1 MDSNSLIVPIFIRES
16 QVLERY
22 LPTSRSTLW
31 RQVKAGIFPAPV
43 KLSGGIT
50 AWRKSDLDN
59 WVNQFKGGQ
68 DGR

>member
-1 MDSNSLIVPIFIRES
+1 MDSNSQIVPIFIRES

-22 LPTSRSTLW
+22 LPASRSTLW

-43 KLSGGIT
+43 KLSGGVT
-50 AWRKSDLDN
+50 AWLKADLDQ
-59 WVNQFKGGQ
+59 WAAEVAGGQ